1 MNGHGDDLLF
11 APDAQKL
18 LREGRVEEAITLGQ
32 TGVAAHP
39 HYSTGHMVLGIA
51 YLSAR
56 QYEEAR
62 LELEKALKLDGPG
75 PALLDSL
82 AVCYDGLGLIDR
94 AEECRILGEGHDL
107 EPLRDEYEGGPEMD
121 EERDDSLDPGDGE
134 LEQNAE
140 FGSSFDIGDDAGSPE
155 DALKELEAL
164 LVGAG
169 SSLEGETIEEETP
182 AGDDLPVEEEP
193 PVEDDAPQ
201 DAESPAE
208 DDKSDMWKQIMEQAE
223 AAEQSDEPAEEVPV
237 VEDAGVIDLDAGPAE
252 DVPVG
257 EDAGVIDLDA
267 GPAEEVP
274 VVEDAA
280 AIDLDSTLSLDG
292 VQDLD
297 ASVEMVEGLE
307 ISAPG
312 GETVD
317 AEEVEDPDDTGDYST
332 DQEDAASVGGG
343 EDLVVGPLEISDE
356 VMDAASE
363 GIELDSSF
371 EVTPA
376 GDDTEDEAASDEDP
390 AEVHDLLDEE
400 ADELDVDEALKA
412 LETELDAGSDTDAAA
427 GSPLEDDLPPPDEAP
442 AEITLD
448 DDDAD
453 TLDLDLAL
461 ADLENGDDIE
471 AVAPDEAVPEEEADE
486 APPVDPAVATA
497 GIPVKITSADDSIEI
512 AIQADLL
519 VGKGQYK
526 DAVRLFEALQLWEPD
541 RESYRIRLEE
551 LRRMAEQPE
560 QPE

>member
-1 MNGHGDDLLF
+1 MNGYGDDLLF

-39 HYSTGHMVLGIA
+39 HYSTGHMILGIA

-62 LELEKALKLDGPG
+62 LELEKALNLDGPG

-94 AEECRILGEGHDL
+94 AEECRVLGEVHDL

-134 LEQNAE
+134 LEQNVE
-140 FGSSFDIGDDAGSPE
+140 FGSSFGIGDDAGSPE
-155 DALKELEAL
+155 DALRELEAL
-164 LVGAG
+164 LDGAG
-169 SSLEGETIEEETP
+169 SSLEGETIEEETSAVDELQVDEESP
-182 AGDDLPVEEEP
+182 AGDELQMDEESP
-193 PVEDDAPQ
+193 AVDDAPP
-201 DAESPAE
+201 DAESPAG

-223 AAEQSDEPAEEVPV
+223 AAEQPDEPAEEVPV
-237 VEDAGVIDLDAGPAE
+237 PTDAGVIDLDSPLSPDSAA
-252 DVPVG
+252 
-257 EDAGVIDLDA
+257 DL
-267 GPAEEVP
+267 E
-274 VVEDAA
+274 
-280 AIDLDSTLSLDG
+280 
-292 VQDLD
+292 
-297 ASVEMVEGLE
+297 ASVDMVEGLE
-307 ISAPG
+307 ISTPG

-317 AEEVEDPDDTGDYST
+317 VEEIESLDDTGDYSAG
-332 DQEDAASVGGG
+332 QEDAVSIGGG
-343 EDLVVGPLEISDE
+343 EDLVAGPLELSDE

-371 EVTPA
+371 KVMPA
-376 GDDTEDEAASDEDP
+376 GDDTGDEAASDEDP
-390 AEVHDLLDEE
+390 VEALDLLGEE
-400 ADELDVDEALKA
+400 ADELEVDEALKV
-412 LETELDAGSDTDAAA
+412 LETELDADSETDATA
-427 GSPLEDDLPPPDEAP
+427 GSLLADDLPPPDEAR

-453 TLDLDLAL
+453 SLDLDQAF
-461 ADLENGDDIE
+461 ADLE
-471 AVAPDEAVPEEEADE
+471 AVAPDEAVPEEEAGE
-486 APPVDPAVATA
+486 APPVGPAVAAA
-497 GIPVKITSADDSIEI
+497 GIPGAITSADDSIEV